1 MGWPHN
7 LHAQSPERQH
17 ASVAAASLAYT
28 SATFLYSFFFSCPF
42 LCRDHRWFRL
52 LPRSP
57 RLARERW
64 RIGSRFVLA
73 VANQEQCELRRRMKG
88 CQTGGMP
95 GGTRMPCRLTSEEKF

>member
-1 MGWPHN
+1 MGWLHN

-17 ASVAAASLAYT
+17 PSVAAASLAYT
-28 SATFLYSFFFSCPF
+28 SATFLFFSSFFFFPVPSC
-42 LCRDHRWFRL
+42 CRDHRWFRL

-73 VANQEQCELRRRMKG
+73 VANQEQCESRRRMKG
-88 CQTGGMP
+88 CQTGGHAWWDAHALP
-95 GGTRMPCRLTSEEKF
+95 PY